1 MIYLLRGLW
10 SRCRALLTRDRLDRE
25 FDEELTTHLA
35 LLVDEYRQG
44 GLSAADAR
52 REALCKLGRPELL
65 REVHREQRGLPLLD
79 ALVQDL
85 RYGLR
90 MLRKSPAFT
99 LVAVLSLALG
109 IGANTAL
116 FSVIDNLL
124 IRSLPVRDPD
134 RLVQIQRVWTGLG
147 IRKSAGVFPNAVI
160 ETVRADSRVIDAIVG
175 FNRLDRPEIVID
187 GGIEP
192 TAQAEEVSDNFF
204 QDLGIAP
211 MLGRDPEASERG
223 VALVSEWLW
232 RARFG
237 GSPSVL
243 GRALTVDRE
252 TYSIIGVAP
261 RQFRGMSIDA
271 STDLWISPRMM
282 SGGFMI
288 GRLKPAVTPA
298 QARASLQVLFDD
310 LALDPPGATMQVEVL
325 PAGKG
330 LSQLRGQYQRPLLAL
345 VVLVALLLLVTC
357 ANLGNL
363 LILRN
368 MARRRELSVRAALG
382 ASRARLMKQY
392 LVESAMLAVLGAMVG
407 VVFAKWGVSLILSML
422 PLSEIPRSLAFQ
434 VDARTLGFA
443 AVITVLT
450 ATLFAVAPAR
460 HAARIDLSTDLKSAH
475 GNAATKNSRLGR
487 TLVACQVALSVL
499 LLAGAGLFVET
510 LRNLARLDIG
520 FDPDNLL
527 QVSIDTRG
535 AGYGEGQ
542 VGVVHSLLLERI
554 SAIPGVASVASIR
567 NPVMRNSLSRTSFSS
582 SGEPTIGPDEA
593 WDSADVSPGF
603 FETMKIPVVR
613 GRTFAAAVN
622 TPGRPR
628 LVVNEAFARQY
639 FPNADPVGR
648 IGGAVVGVVR
658 DAKLASVRREGGP
671 MMYFM
676 MSPDPDRVSA
686 LEARINAVP
695 EAIIPSIR
703 EEVRRVNPR
712 LLVDIRTMRG
722 EIDRTISTERMVATL
737 SAFFSV
743 LGLLLASIGIFGTA
757 AYTVTQRTNELGI
770 RRALGAGSWS
780 IIRDSV
786 RDTMVVFAVGLTAGI
801 IAATTAIRLTASSF
815 SELLYGV
822 TAMDVTNMVLA
833 GLLMIAVAL
842 AACVLPAHR
851 AIRIDPLK
859 AIRYE

>member
-1 MIYLLRGLW
+1 M
-10 SRCRALLTRDRLDRE
+10 
-25 FDEELTTHLA
+25 
-35 LLVDEYRQG
+35 
-44 GLSAADAR
+44 
-52 REALCKLGRPELL
+52 
-65 REVHREQRGLPLLD
+65 
-79 ALVQDL
+79 
-85 RYGLR
+85 
-90 MLRKSPAFT
+90 
-99 LVAVLSLALG
+99 
-109 IGANTAL
+109 
-116 FSVIDNLL
+116 
-124 IRSLPVRDPD
+124 
-134 RLVQIQRVWTGLG
+134 
-147 IRKSAGVFPNAVI
+147 
-160 ETVRADSRVIDAIVG
+160 
-175 FNRLDRPEIVID
+175 ID
-187 GGIEP
+187 GGVEP
-192 TAQAEEVSDNFF
+192 TAQADEVSDNFF

-211 MLGRDPEASERG
+211 MLGRNPQASERG

-243 GRALTVDRE
+243 GRALRVDRE
-252 TYSIIGVAP
+252 TYTIIGVAP

-392 LVESAMLAVLGAMVG
+392 LVESALLAVLGAMVG
-407 VVFAKWGVSLILSML
+407 VVFARWGVSLILSML

-443 AVITVLT
+443 AVITAVT

-460 HAARIDLSTDLKSAH
+460 HAARIDLTTDLKSAH

-535 AGYGEGQ
+535 AGYGKGQ
-542 VGVVHSLLLERI
+542 VGVVHSLLLERL

-582 SGEPTIGPDEA
+582 SGEVTIGPDEA
-593 WDSADVSPGF
+593 WDSAEVSPGF

-613 GRTFAAAVN
+613 GRTFAAAN

-628 LVVNEAFARQY
+628 LVVNEAFVRQY

-648 IGGAVVGVVR
+648 IGGTVVGVVR
-658 DAKLASVRREGGP
+658 DAKLASVRRESGP

-676 MSPDPDRVSA
+676 MPREPDRVSA
-686 LEARINAVP
+686 LEIRINAVP

-712 LLVDIRTMRG
+712 LLVDIKTMRG
-722 EIDRTISTERMVATL
+722 EIERTISTERMVATL
-737 SAFFSV
+737 SAFFSL

-780 IIRDSV
+780 ILRDSV
-786 RDTMVVFAVGLTAGI
+786 RDTMVVFVAGLAAGI
-801 IAATTAIRLTASSF
+801 IAATAAIRLTASSF

-822 TAMDVTNMVLA
+822 TAMDVANMVSA

-842 AACVLPAHR
+842 AACVLPARR
-851 AIRIDPLK
+851 AIRIDPLI

>member
-1 MIYLLRGLW
+1 
-10 SRCRALLTRDRLDRE
+10 
-25 FDEELTTHLA
+25 
-35 LLVDEYRQG
+35 
-44 GLSAADAR
+44 
-52 REALCKLGRPELL
+52 
-65 REVHREQRGLPLLD
+65 
-79 ALVQDL
+79 
-85 RYGLR
+85 
-90 MLRKSPAFT
+90 MLR
-99 LVAVLSLALG
+99 
-109 IGANTAL
+109 
-116 FSVIDNLL
+116 
-124 IRSLPVRDPD
+124 
-134 RLVQIQRVWTGLG
+134 
-147 IRKSAGVFPNAVI
+147 
-160 ETVRADSRVIDAIVG
+160 
-175 FNRLDRPEIVID
+175 
-187 GGIEP
+187 
-192 TAQAEEVSDNFF
+192 
-204 QDLGIAP
+204 
-211 MLGRDPEASERG
+211 
-223 VALVSEWLW
+223 
-232 RARFG
+232 
-237 GSPSVL
+237 
-243 GRALTVDRE
+243 
-252 TYSIIGVAP
+252 
-261 RQFRGMSIDA
+261 
-271 STDLWISPRMM
+271 
-282 SGGFMI
+282 
-288 GRLKPAVTPA
+288 
-298 QARASLQVLFDD
+298 
-310 LALDPPGATMQVEVL
+310 
-325 PAGKG
+325 
-330 LSQLRGQYQRPLLAL
+330 
-345 VVLVALLLLVTC
+345 
-357 ANLGNL
+357 
-363 LILRN
+363 
-368 MARRRELSVRAALG
+368 
-382 ASRARLMKQY
+382 
-392 LVESAMLAVLGAMVG
+392 VLGAMVG

-520 FDPDNLL
+520 FDPDSLL

>member
-1 MIYLLRGLW
+1 MIHSLRALW

-52 REALCKLGRPELL
+52 REALRKLGRPDLL
-65 REVHREQRGLPLLD
+65 REVHREQRGVPLLD
-79 ALVQDL
+79 ALAQDL
-85 RYGLR
+85 RYALR
-90 MLRKSPAFT
+90 MLWKSPAFT

-116 FSVIDNLL
+116 FSVVDNLL

-134 RLVQIQRVWTGLG
+134 RLVQIQRVWAGLG
-147 IRKSAGVFPNAVI
+147 VRKRADVFPNAVL
-160 ETVRADSRVIDAIVG
+160 ETVRSHDRVLDTIVS

-187 GGIEP
+187 GSVEP
-192 TAQAEEVSDNFF
+192 APQAEEVSDIFF
-204 QDLGIAP
+204 RDLGVVP
-211 MLGRDPEASERG
+211 MLGRNPDSSERG
-223 VALVSEWLW
+223 VAIISEWLW

-237 GSPSVL
+237 SSSTVL
-243 GRALTVDRE
+243 GRALTVNRQ
-252 TYSIIGVAP
+252 TYTIIGVAP
-261 RQFRGMSIDA
+261 ARFRGLSIDA
-271 STDLWISPRMM
+271 STDLWISPQAM
-282 SGGFMI
+282 SGGYMI
-288 GRLKPAVTPA
+288 ARLKPAVTSK
-298 QARASLQVLFDD
+298 QARAALQVLFDD
-310 LALDPPGATMQVEVL
+310 LALDPPRTKLQVEVL

-345 VVLVALLLLVTC
+345 VVLVILLLLITC

-363 LILRN
+363 LMLRN

-392 LVESAMLAVLGAMVG
+392 LVESAVLAVLGAIVG
-407 VVFAKWGVSLILSML
+407 VVFARWGVSLILSML

-434 VDARTLGFA
+434 IDARTLGFA
-443 AVITVLT
+443 AVITGLT

-460 HAARIDLSTDLKSAH
+460 HAARIDLTTDLKSAH

-487 TLVACQVALSVL
+487 TLVAGQVALSVL

-510 LRNLARLDIG
+510 LRNLVRLDIG

-542 VGVVHSLLLERI
+542 VGVVHSLLLERL

-567 NPVMRNSLSRTSFSS
+567 NPVMQNSLSRTSFSS

-593 WDSADVSPGF
+593 WDSAEVSPGF
-603 FETMKIPVVR
+603 FETMKIPVIR
-613 GRTFAAAVN
+613 GRPFAAADY
-622 TPGRPR
+622 TRGRPR

-658 DAKLASVRREGGP
+658 DAKLASVRRESVP

-676 MSPDPDRVSA
+676 MPREPDRVSA
-686 LEARINAVP
+686 LEIRINGVP
-695 EAIIPSIR
+695 EAIVPSIR
-703 EEVRRVNPR
+703 QEVRRVNPR

-722 EIDRTISTERMVATL
+722 EIERTISTERMVAAL

-780 IIRDSV
+780 IMRDSV
-786 RDTMVVFAVGLTAGI
+786 RDTMVVFVAGLTAGI
-801 IAATTAIRLTASSF
+801 IAAIAAIRLTASSF

-822 TAMDVTNMVLA
+822 TAMNVTNMFSA

-842 AACVLPAHR
+842 VACVLPARR
-851 AIRIDPLK
+851 AIRIDPLI